1 MSNND
6 TKTAVMEMLHN
17 FRENQIQIKLLH
29 YEMEHPATIT
39 PTETIESLALG
50 HAEGL
55 GGSSGHIS
63 NKTLYIALN
72 YQEKTDQ
79 ANAKVIEEIAI
90 RLNALERQQERLI
103 HYVSLLDEN
112 EAAVIRMT
120 YMEGMT
126 NEQIAEAL
134 ELTKRTVFLR
144 RNKAIEHLCDM
155 YEYTMGLN
163 QG

>member
-17 FRENQIQIKLLH
+17 FRENQLQIKLLH
-29 YEMEHPATIT
+29 YEMEHPAAIT

-50 HAEGL
+50 HTDGL

-90 RLNALERQQERLI
+90 RLNALERQQER
-103 HYVSLLDEN
+103 
-112 EAAVIRMT
+112 
-120 YMEGMT
+120 
-126 NEQIAEAL
+126 
-134 ELTKRTVFLR
+134 
-144 RNKAIEHLCDM
+144 
-155 YEYTMGLN
+155 
-163 QG
+163 